1 MKIIAI
7 TEGTRVSPASRI
19 RIYELL
25 DRLQNERRLSYSAI
39 NYTSAGYCR
48 KLVAGVKIGIA
59 RSILEQGWHLLALL
73 WLVKTA
79 IRADMVLIQRVL
91 LPLWLQKLLK
101 KINHRIIY
109 DYDDAVYL
117 HDKARERR
125 FAHQVVSAAVV
136 IAVSEEAA
144 RQALLRGA
152 DREKTTVIYTP
163 VDCARFELIPERNT
177 ATFTV
182 GWVGSPATSN
192 YLENI
197 WPELAEFAGCNE
209 NLRFVFIGCPP
220 FDTGDLASSVRFV
233 SWSSEVEQKE
243 LPQLDVGLMPLRD
256 SGWER
261 GKGGYKLIQYMAAG
275 VATLA
280 SPVGANLEIVEEGR
294 TGLFA
299 DGPGQWSEKLGEL
312 IADRDH
318 CREMGLAGRARAEKL
333 YDYKVAAD
341 KFANIIADPGDSAG
355 GTITSV

>member
-19 RIYELL
+19 RVYELL
-25 DRLQNERRLSYSAI
+25 DRLQNERHLSYSAI

-101 KINHRIIY
+101 KINQRIIY

-117 HDKARERR
+117 HGKARERR
-125 FAHQVVSAAVV
+125 FAHQVVSAAAV

-163 VDCARFELIPERNT
+163 VDCARFQPVIKPDDQL
-177 ATFTV
+177 FTV
-182 GWVGSPATSN
+182 GWIGSLSTSY
-192 YLENI
+192 YLKTI
-197 WPELAEFAGCNE
+197 WPQLAEFARCHE
-209 NLRFVFIGCPP
+209 NARFVFIGCPP
-220 FDTGDLASSVRFV
+220 FDTGALAARVRFV
-233 SWSSEVEQKE
+233 SWSPEAEQKE
-243 LPQLDVGLMPLRD
+243 LPLLDVGLMPLD
-256 SGWER
+256 NTEWER

-275 VATLA
+275 VATIS
-280 SPVGANLEIVEEGR
+280 SPVGANLEIVVDEE

-299 DGPGQWSEKLGEL
+299 SDIDDWQKYLETLL
-312 IADRDH
+312 ADRQL
-318 CREMGLAGRARAEKL
+318 CRAMGRAGRGRAKSMF
-333 YDYKVAAD
+333 DHSVAAD
-341 KFANIIADPGDSAG
+341 KYREILAR
-355 GTITSV
+355 TIEM